1 MTSTESAGR
10 IELERE
16 GLVAV
21 VTIANEARAN
31 SLDDAML
38 SSLAEVLQGDALGDA
53 RAVVLTGAGDRNFSG
68 GVDLVS
74 RDGEALTDAVR
85 TGERLLGR
93 AAAAV
98 EGCPVPVVCALN
110 GNAFG
115 GALEIAMAADW
126 RLASRGARFGM
137 PPARLGW
144 VYAAEGIQRFVRV
157 AGAPA
162 TRELF
167 LTGRPID
174 AARAREI
181 GLVNRV
187 VDRLELIEQAIADAE
202 AVSQNG
208 PIAVQGM
215 RSVIRAIEDG
225 APPSEAAEIAERW
238 RQRAFQSEDIEEGLK
253 AFREKRDPEFHG
265 R

>member
-1 MTSTESAGR
+1 MSDSPGR
-10 IELERE
+10 IDVERD
-16 GLVAV
+16 GLIAI

-31 SLDDAML
+31 SLDDTML
-38 SSLAEVLQGDALGDA
+38 SSLAEALQADSLGDA

-68 GVDLVS
+68 GVDLQA
-74 RDGEALTDAVR
+74 RDGDALTDAVR

-174 AARAREI
+174 AERARQI
-181 GLVNRV
+181 GIVNRV
-187 VDRLELIEQAIADAE
+187 VDRLELTGLAIADAQ
-202 AVSQNG
+202 AIASNG
-208 PIAVQGM
+208 PIAVAGM
-215 RSVIRAIEDG
+215 RSVIRAIDDG
-225 APPSEAAEIAERW
+225 VAPSEAGEIAERW
-238 RQRAFQSEDIEEGLK
+238 RQRAFQSEDIEEGLR
-253 AFREKRDPEFHG
+253 AFREKRDPEFTG

>member
-1 MTSTESAGR
+1 
-10 IELERE
+10 
-16 GLVAV
+16 
-21 VTIANEARAN
+21 
-31 SLDDAML
+31 ML
-38 SSLAEVLQGDALGDA
+38 SSLAEALQADSLGDA

-68 GVDLVS
+68 GVDLQA
-74 RDGEALTDAVR
+74 RDGDALTDAVR

-174 AARAREI
+174 AERARQI
-181 GLVNRV
+181 GIVNRV
-187 VDRLELIEQAIADAE
+187 VDRLELLGLAIADAQ
-202 AVSQNG
+202 AIASNG
-208 PIAVQGM
+208 PIAIAGM
-215 RSVIRAIEDG
+215 RSVIRAIDDG
-225 APPSEAAEIAERW
+225 VAPSEAGEIAERW
-238 RQRAFQSEDIEEGLK
+238 RQRAFQSEDIEEGLR
-253 AFREKRDPEFHG
+253 AFREKRDPEFTG

>member
-1 MTSTESAGR
+1 MSDSPGR
-10 IELERE
+10 IDVERD
-16 GLVAV
+16 GLIAI

-38 SSLAEVLQGDALGDA
+38 SSLAEALQADSLGDA

-68 GVDLVS
+68 GVDLQA
-74 RDGEALTDAVR
+74 RDGDALTDAVR

-174 AARAREI
+174 AERARQI
-181 GLVNRV
+181 GIVNRV
-187 VDRLELIEQAIADAE
+187 VDRLELLGLAIADAQ
-202 AVSQNG
+202 AISSNG
-208 PIAVQGM
+208 PIAIAGM
-215 RSVIRAIEDG
+215 RSVIRAIDDG
-225 APPSEAAEIAERW
+225 VAPSEAGEIAERW
-238 RQRAFQSEDIEEGLK
+238 RQRAFQSEDIEEGLR
-253 AFREKRDPEFHG
+253 AFREKRDPEFTG

>member
-1 MTSTESAGR
+1 MASNDTPGR
-10 IELERE
+10 IDVERD
-16 GLVAV
+16 GLIAII
-21 VTIANEARAN
+21 TIANEARAN

-38 SSLAEVLQGDALGDA
+38 AALAESLSPESLGDA

-68 GVDLVS
+68 GVDLQA

-93 AAAAV
+93 ASASV
-98 EGCPVPVVCALN
+98 EGCPVPVIAALN

-126 RLASRGARFGM
+126 RLAARGARFGM

-174 AARAREI
+174 AERARQI
-181 GLVNRV
+181 GIVNRV
-187 VDRLELIEQAIADAE
+187 VDRLELTDLAIADAI
-202 AVSQNG
+202 AVAGNG
-208 PIAVQGM
+208 PIAVAGM

-225 APPSEAAEIAERW
+225 VAPSEAGEIAERW
-238 RQRAFQSEDIEEGLK
+238 RQRAFQSDDIEEGLR
-253 AFREKRDPEFHG
+253 AFREKRDPEFTG

>member
-1 MTSTESAGR
+1 MASSGTQGR
-10 IELERE
+10 IDVERD
-16 GLVAV
+16 GWIVS

-31 SLDDAML
+31 SLDDGML
-38 SSLAEVLQGDALGDA
+38 AALADALSEGALGDA
-53 RAVVLTGAGDRNFSG
+53 RAVVLTGEGDRNFSG
-68 GVDLVS
+68 GVDLQS

-98 EGCPVPVVCALN
+98 AACPVPVIAALN

-126 RLASRGARFGM
+126 RLAARGARVGM

-174 AARAREI
+174 AERARQI
-181 GLVNRV
+181 GIVNRV
-187 VDRLELIEQAIADAE
+187 VDRLELRDLAMADAQAIA
-202 AVSQNG
+202 SNG
-208 PIAVQGM
+208 PIAIAGM
-215 RSVIRAIEDG
+215 RAVIRAIEDG
-225 APPSEAAEIAERW
+225 TPVAESAEIADGW
-238 RQRAFQSEDIEEGLK
+238 RQRAFESEDIEEGLR

>member
-1 MTSTESAGR
+1 MSDSPGR
-10 IELERE
+10 IDVERD
-16 GLVAV
+16 GLIAI

-31 SLDDAML
+31 SLDDTML
-38 SSLAEVLQGDALGDA
+38 SSLAEALQADSLGDA

-68 GVDLVS
+68 GVDLQA
-74 RDGEALTDAVR
+74 RDGDALTDAVR

-174 AARAREI
+174 AERARQI
-181 GLVNRV
+181 GIVNRV
-187 VDRLELIEQAIADAE
+187 VDRLELLGLAIADAQ
-202 AVSQNG
+202 AIASNG
-208 PIAVQGM
+208 PIAIAGM
-215 RSVIRAIEDG
+215 RSVIRAIDDG
-225 APPSEAAEIAERW
+225 VAPSEAGEIAERW
-238 RQRAFQSEDIEEGLK
+238 RQRAFQSEDIEEGLR
-253 AFREKRDPEFHG
+253 AFREKRDPEFTG

>member
-1 MTSTESAGR
+1 MPDSPGR
-10 IELERE
+10 IDVERD
-16 GLVAV
+16 GLIAI

-38 SSLAEVLQGDALGDA
+38 SSLAEALQADSLGDA

-68 GVDLVS
+68 GVDLQA
-74 RDGEALTDAVR
+74 RDGDALTDAVR

-174 AARAREI
+174 AERARQI
-181 GLVNRV
+181 GIVNRV
-187 VDRLELIEQAIADAE
+187 VDRLELLGLAIADAQ
-202 AVSQNG
+202 AIASNG
-208 PIAVQGM
+208 PIAIAGM
-215 RSVIRAIEDG
+215 RSVIRAIDDG
-225 APPSEAAEIAERW
+225 VAPSEAGEIAERW
-238 RQRAFQSEDIEEGLK
+238 RQRAFQSEDIEEGLR
-253 AFREKRDPEFHG
+253 AFREKRDPEFTG

>member
-1 MTSTESAGR
+1 MSDSPGR
-10 IELERE
+10 IDVDRD
-16 GLVAV
+16 GLIAI

-31 SLDDAML
+31 SLDDTML
-38 SSLAEVLQGDALGDA
+38 SSLAEALQADSLGDA

-68 GVDLVS
+68 GVDLQA
-74 RDGEALTDAVR
+74 RDGDALTDAVR

-162 TRELF
+162 TREIF

-174 AARAREI
+174 AERARQI
-181 GLVNRV
+181 GIVNRV
-187 VDRLELIEQAIADAE
+187 VDRLELLGLAIADAQ
-202 AVSQNG
+202 AIASNG
-208 PIAVQGM
+208 PIAIAGM
-215 RSVIRAIEDG
+215 RSVIRAIDDG
-225 APPSEAAEIAERW
+225 VAPSEAGEIAERW
-238 RQRAFQSEDIEEGLK
+238 RQRAFQSEDIEEGLR
-253 AFREKRDPEFHG
+253 AFREKRDPEFTG

>member
-1 MTSTESAGR
+1 MSDSPGR
-10 IELERE
+10 IDVERD
-16 GLVAV
+16 GLIAI

-38 SSLAEVLQGDALGDA
+38 SSLAEALQADSLGDA

-68 GVDLVS
+68 GVDLQA
-74 RDGEALTDAVR
+74 RDGDALTDAVR

-174 AARAREI
+174 AERARQI
-181 GLVNRV
+181 GIVNRV
-187 VDRLELIEQAIADAE
+187 VDRLELLGLAIADAQ
-202 AVSQNG
+202 AIASNG
-208 PIAVQGM
+208 PIAIAGM
-215 RSVIRAIEDG
+215 RSVIRAIDDG
-225 APPSEAAEIAERW
+225 VAPSEAGEIAERW
-238 RQRAFQSEDIEEGLK
+238 RQRAFQSEDIEEGLR
-253 AFREKRDPEFHG
+253 AFREKRDPEFTG